1 MKQTTYIILTIITLI
16 FIVVFTLQNTNE
28 VSIALLFW
36 DIKTSLALLI
46 FSLFALGVL
55 IAIFILAPI
64 IIALKSTLRKDEKI
78 ISELQESDV
87 LNPNRKVE
95 IEQNR
100 K

>member
-1 MKQTTYIILTIITLI
+1 MKQITYTILTIITLM

-55 IAIFILAPI
+55 VAIFIQTPI
-64 IIALKSTLRKDEKI
+64 IIALKSTLKKDEKI
-78 ISELQESDV
+78 ISKLEETNV
-87 LNPNRKVE
+87 LNSDRKVE
-95 IEQNR
+95 AE
-100 K
+100 